1 MLGALATAR
10 GKDSLDTQRRHLEH
24 PDLGVRVAAAEAVSS
39 LSPAGLSE
47 PLVAAWRR
55 GLGDGEGEL
64 EARLAAVVALAAQ
77 KDAAARAGLAEVARR
92 DPSRAVRARAATLL
106 RDRVARR
113 STRDRS
119 RSRAL
124 RSTIARR
131 WPPTT
136 RGPACRSTRRAPS

>member
-1 MLGALATAR
+1 M
-10 GKDSLDTQRRHLEH
+10 
-24 PDLGVRVAAAEAVSS
+24 RVAAAEAVSG

-64 EARLAAVVALAAQ
+64 EARLAAVAALAAQ

-106 RDRVARR
+106 HDAGGEAIDPGPEQRRARAARLSRRDG
-113 STRDRS
+113 
-119 RSRAL
+119 AL
-124 RSTIARR
+124 RPAA
-131 WPPTT
+131 
-136 RGPACRSTRRAPS
+136 PACRSTRRAPS